1 MLRSLVGALR
11 LLAGSRPPPV
21 SAGSELLAA
30 ARGGDAEGGGAMPP
44 NLATPGNHY
53 VRREAC
59 AAWGCMQA
67 RAAPRRPSP
76 APARL
81 PEAVGAC
88 SRSGGATKVR
98 LRARRACLRRHLC
111 ADGEVTTFARARA
124 VCCTCCSRG
133 VPREVRVGCAGG
145 RRRPRR
151 ALTRRRA
158 APQAECKR
166 LLAELLHAPS
176 LQATSFKTL
185 QSNLQTQSGWMRGGD
200 AAPGG
205 GHRDASGLSFSF
217 DVQVAGQAP
226 QAVLDRNQ
234 SLAVLAL
241 PGKQSIAQQALGGA
255 AGGTHLA
262 PALYRPVLRFVE
274 GARRALAAAE
284 DGENSTQTLNG
295 NEPSRRGAPD
305 RALLDYLEAFISDS
319 FLPDVYVDFR
329 GRATDML
336 AAPDAFRAR
345 ARARTAYA
353 PDVAGG
359 RPVVPAAREMEAMV
373 AELLR
378 WAVQMPPFA
387 HEITGAPPPR
397 RASYLA
403 ALCLRGGSPTCAG

>member
-1 MLRSLVGALR
+1 
-11 LLAGSRPPPV
+11 
-21 SAGSELLAA
+21 
-30 ARGGDAEGGGAMPP
+30 
-44 NLATPGNHY
+44 
-53 VRREAC
+53 
-59 AAWGCMQA
+59 
-67 RAAPRRPSP
+67 
-76 APARL
+76 
-81 PEAVGAC
+81 
-88 SRSGGATKVR
+88 
-98 LRARRACLRRHLC
+98 
-111 ADGEVTTFARARA
+111 
-124 VCCTCCSRG
+124 
-133 VPREVRVGCAGG
+133 
-145 RRRPRR
+145 
-151 ALTRRRA
+151 
-158 APQAECKR
+158 
-166 LLAELLHAPS
+166 
-176 LQATSFKTL
+176 
-185 QSNLQTQSGWMRGGD
+185 MRGGD

-284 DGENSTQTLNG
+284 DAADPTLTLNG
-295 NEPSRRGAPD
+295 DEPARRGAPD

-345 ARARTAYA
+345 ARARAAYA

-359 RPVVPAAREMEAMV
+359 RPVVPAAREMEAMI

-387 HEITGAPPPR
+387 HEITGARPPR
-397 RASYLA
+397 LAQEQCLTGQLPAALA
-403 ALCLRGGSPTCAG
+403 AWSRPHAHCARAFPAPHATSVLQWQGVSSPITGAPPAATRTAGSVRGGSSAGAA